1 MTTTSLIVPAYA
13 RNLAVG
19 VRTALT
25 AAATGGVGGNAP
37 FPHISIKQS
46 RWRLVDV
53 EGEETIVKSFA
64 IEFAVVAINPVVSKS
79 FYIKAYSPGDD
90 ATAPDCYSDDGR
102 TPSVDAD
109 QPQSVNCATCGNN
122 VWGSAVNPTNGK
134 KLKACKDAK
143 RLSIMFLNE
152 ENVQL
157 AKPEI
162 YSWRLAAMSM
172 INFSNFAKEVSGNGG
187 ALDFVVIRAEFDD
200 TAEYPLVNYSV
211 VRNMT
216 EEEYNAV
223 QAVRTSDEAK
233 VSVGI
238 NDTPV
243 AFVERVAPVQQVKP
257 RASVNPSED
266 PEVSQADDMAA
277 AIAVE
282 TARQMAI
289 AQARV
294 NAKRV
299 EAENAEVATRRAAAA
314 QAQKPL
320 SDEATKAAAK
330 QAFDAAVAA
339 AVRAQMGTQAD
350 VFEDVPDS
358 VTRPNRT
365 EVKFTVTD
373 VVEKPRQRSALNV
386 VKPAA
391 ASDDMEDLLAAALR

>member
-46 RWRLVDV
+46 RWRLVDI

-64 IEFAVVAINPVVSKS
+64 IEFAVVAINPSVSKS

-102 TPSVDAD
+102 TPSADAD

-243 AFVERVAPVQQVKP
+243 AFVERVAPVQQAKP
-257 RASVNPSED
+257 APRQEPAE
-266 PEVSQADDMAA
+266 DDMAA

-282 TARQMAI
+282 TARQVAMAK
-289 AQARV
+289 ARV
-294 NAKRV
+294 DAKRV

-365 EVKFTVTD
+365 EVKFTATD

-391 ASDDMEDLLAAALR
+391 ASNDMEDLLAAALR

>member
-1 MTTTSLIVPAYA
+1 MTTTSLTVPAYA

-46 RWRLVDV
+46 RWRLVDI

-64 IEFAVVAINPVVSKS
+64 IEFSVIAINPSVSKS
-79 FYIKAYSPGDD
+79 FYLKKYSPGDD
-90 ATAPDCYSDDGR
+90 ATAPDCYSDDGKV
-102 TPSVDAD
+102 PSPDAD
-109 QPQSVNCATCGNN
+109 QPQSVNCATCANN

-152 ENVQL
+152 ENVV
-157 AKPEI
+157 AEKPEI

-172 INFSNFAKEVSGNGG
+172 INFSNFAKEVAGNGG
-187 ALDFVVIRAEFDD
+187 ALDFVVVRAEFDD

-223 QAVRTSDEAK
+223 QAIRTSDEAK
-233 VSVGI
+233 VSVGF

-243 AFVERVAPVQQVKP
+243 AFVERVVPVQQSKP
-257 RASVNPSED
+257 S
-266 PEVSQADDMAA
+266 PEKAPAEDDMAA

-282 TARQMAI
+282 TARQVAMAK
-289 AQARV
+289 ARV
-294 NAKRV
+294 DAKRV

-320 SDEATKAAAK
+320 SDAATKAAAK

-358 VTRPNRT
+358 VTMPDRT
-365 EVKFTVTD
+365 ELKEPVTD

-391 ASDDMEDLLAAALR
+391 ASNDMEDLLAAALR